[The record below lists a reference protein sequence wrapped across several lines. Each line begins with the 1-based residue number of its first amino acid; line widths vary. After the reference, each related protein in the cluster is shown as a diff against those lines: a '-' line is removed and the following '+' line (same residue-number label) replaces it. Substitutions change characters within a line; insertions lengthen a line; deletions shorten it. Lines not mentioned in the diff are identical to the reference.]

1 MDIKQ
6 NTVSAINQTINSSNL
21 SFLGKKDAN
30 LKILVV
36 GNSITR
42 HGPKDD
48 IGWQYDWGM
57 AASAPENDYVHK
69 LYAMIS
75 EGGREAYMMIRQSSY
90 WERNYRDA
98 DVLTLFKDQ
107 HDFNADIVVY
117 RLGENV
123 PNEMKPDFPGA
134 LREFIEYICPKGSR
148 VIFTS

>member
-1 MDIKQ
+1 
-6 NTVSAINQTINSSNL
+6 
-21 SFLGKKDAN
+21 
-30 LKILVV
+30 
-36 GNSITR
+36 
-42 HGPKDD
+42 
-48 IGWQYDWGM
+48 
-57 AASAPENDYVHK
+57 
-69 LYAMIS
+69 MIS

-107 HDFNADIVVY
+107 HDFNADIVIY

-148 VIFTS
+148 VIFTSCFWKNPLIDTAIRELASTRGESYVDSCCPDDSMMALGLFEHKGVAMHPGDKGMQMIAERIFSAI